1 MARAFI
7 LGAGASK
14 FAGFPLAL
22 ELWPFVRD
30 LSGGHVQAETR
41 RGEVTVALEQIL
53 QQVVP
58 PAEQDR
64 PNLEELFTL
73 LDLADMGTAPLELLH
88 TDWKDLRPKLMGMIA
103 DAFQWHQYNLRKD
116 QRGFPKIEKVL
127 KDWATVPV
135 AGDTLIT
142 FNWDLL
148 HEYALWTA
156 KKWHYAD
163 GYGFPC
169 EDAPK
174 GIHSPVTIL
183 KLHGSVNWA
192 QRDEMDVCPSIEH
205 KADFFPFSIDDHDI
219 YMKAAGQWNEGRN
232 LITPSYLKDLTSNR
246 LLLTLWNQAYDALSA
261 ATGVTVI
268 GFQLHPADA
277 PARQLIGS
285 ALLRNKNV
293 STVLVVSPSDG
304 TDNWDSFCLSIG
316 KIRKKIRMKFED
328 WVTGEE

>member
-1 MARAFI
+1 MGRVLI

-41 RGEVTVALEQIL
+41 RREVTVALERIL
-53 QQVVP
+53 QQVGP
-58 PAEQDR
+58 PPEQDR
-64 PNLEELFTL
+64 PNLEGLFTL
-73 LDLADMGTAPLELLH
+73 LDLADMGTAPLQLLH
-88 TDWKDLRPKLMGMIA
+88 TDWKDMRPKLMGMIA

-116 QRGFPKIEKVL
+116 QTRFSKIEQVL
-127 KDWATVPV
+127 KNWASVLV

-148 HEYALWTA
+148 HEYGLWAA

-174 GIHSPVTIL
+174 GVHSPVKIL

-192 QRDEMDVCPSIEH
+192 QRDEVDVCPSRWSNCRLPTNDLWQYRDALAQP
-205 KADFFPFSIDDHDI
+205 KSRCKKKRTAK
-219 YMKAAGQWNEGRN
+219 KAAKGNAGRS
-232 LITPSYLKDLTSNR
+232 TFSRSVAETR
-246 LLLTLWNQAYDALSA
+246 
-261 ATGVTVI
+261 
-268 GFQLHPADA
+268 HADA
-277 PARQLIGS
+277 CNR
-285 ALLRNKNV
+285 
-293 STVLVVSPSDG
+293 
-304 TDNWDSFCLSIG
+304 C
-316 KIRKKIRMKFED
+316 
-328 WVTGEE
+328 